1 MQGAPGLQGLEGARG
16 PQGPRGPAGPTG
28 PIGNTGATGP
38 TGPSGANGTLSTAYV
53 SAQIHA
59 QAYSN
64 GDYLV
69 FQPLFSGGGIVP
81 QYDENTILLNQHG
94 IFCIS
99 YTVQASDAVA
109 GDWFQLTPV
118 VGRLPIRMAA
128 SSAHASV
135 DGAPLGVCGIYLDNS
150 PGSFYLR
157 LHFQSNRP
165 LSLTGTLSVFRVSD
179 ILLPPS

>member
-1 MQGAPGLQGLEGARG
+1 MEGARG
-16 PQGPRGPAGPTG
+16 PQGPQGAAGPTG

-38 TGPSGANGTLSTAYV
+38 TGPSGADGTLSTSYV
-53 SAQIHA
+53 SAQIRE

-69 FQPLFSGGGIVP
+69 LQPLFSGGGIVP
-81 QYDENTILLNQHG
+81 QYDENTVLINERG
-94 IFCIS
+94 VFCIS
-99 YTVQASDAVA
+99 YTVQASDAET

-118 VGRLPIRMAA
+118 VGRLPILIAQSA
-128 SSAHASV
+128 AHASV
-135 DGAPLGVCGIYLDNS
+135 DGAPLGVCGIYLDYS

-157 LHFQSNRP
+157 LRFQSNRP

-179 ILLPPS
+179 LLLPSS